1 MSLPVKSLVLKS
13 KVVLITGASSGIG
26 YQITKILALAGAIVI
41 PTARRINRL
50 LELKDE
56 IISLGVSNRD
66 MVVPYKMD
74 VTNLT
79 NVHLILTFLK
89 GLYIGFFTFF
99 SNLNRNSPKKRSRL
113 LSNITI
119 TTKFV
124 FLNRN

>member
-1 MSLPVKSLVLKS
+1 MALKS

-26 YQITKILALAGAIVI
+26 YQITKVLALAGAIVI

-56 IISLGVSNRD
+56 IISLGVSNKD

-79 NVHLILTFLK
+79 NVHLILIFTFLK
-89 GLYIGFFTFF
+89 GLYIEFFKFF
-99 SNLNRNSPKKRSRL
+99 SNLKSNSQK
-113 LSNITI
+113 
-119 TTKFV
+119 
-124 FLNRN
+124 